1 MQVYDKVIEK
11 TRELLKPFPAKEL
24 NRNHAKSWNLLKE
37 NEFLLQK
44 EVAFELGIRSQP
56 STCYQAVTSSKELIS
71 EDQIL
76 LYGPDLPEIKKNVP
90 FTRITWIQI
99 DPIEDQDKAYQ
110 RIKKLEFAKFKIIPE
125 GYMMLS
131 SSMDQKEQVRVSKKA
146 MKKALANTRV
156 SVKLRKSEYRE
167 EWYLYV
173 EAYPVFQADKP
184 TPQRVREYLNRTIT
198 TPIWDKS
205 RNARTDKD
213 GKTTYKPKRDL
224 NGIIQCK
231 SQLDQESCIYAD
243 KVRSLRQKEYDNASL
258 YSETDAEQ
266 AEQLERSRYN
276 FIEYFDHVQRTRHA
290 HSSDS
295 IIANWNRVYELLKI
309 FSKGNTIPFLQ
320 IDLKFVESF
329 RQFILNA
336 PQGGTKN
343 GTLSQNTAS
352 TYFSIFKAA
361 LKQAFIDGYLTV
373 DISAKVKGIQG
384 KESRREYLTV
394 EELNRL
400 AQTPCDPLLKR
411 ASLFSALTGLRHC
424 DIQKLKWSEVEEFN
438 GGYRLNFTQQKTKGV
453 EYMPISEQ
461 AYQLCGERKD
471 GEKLVFAGLPDPSW
485 INRPIKKWVAE
496 AGITKHITYH
506 CFRHSYA
513 TLQLAGGTDI
523 YTVSKMLGHTNV
535 RTTQIYAK
543 VVDAK
548 KEEATKTIKL
558 DLPMTE

>member
-1 MQVYDKVIEK
+1 
-11 TRELLKPFPAKEL
+11 
-24 NRNHAKSWNLLKE
+24 
-37 NEFLLQK
+37 
-44 EVAFELGIRSQP
+44 
-56 STCYQAVTSSKELIS
+56 
-71 EDQIL
+71 
-76 LYGPDLPEIKKNVP
+76 
-90 FTRITWIQI
+90 
-99 DPIEDQDKAYQ
+99 
-110 RIKKLEFAKFKIIPE
+110 
-125 GYMMLS
+125 
-131 SSMDQKEQVRVSKKA
+131 
-146 MKKALANTRV
+146 MKKALPNTKV
-156 SVKLRKSEYRE
+156 TVKLRRSNYKE
-167 EWYLYV
+167 EWYLII
-173 EAYPVFQADKP
+173 ESYPVYKRGSTRAS
-184 TPQRVREYLNRTIT
+184 RVVESINRTIS
-198 TPIWDKS
+198 TPVWDKS
-205 RNARTDKD
+205 SIARILPD
-213 GKTTYKPKRDL
+213 GTFNYKPKRDL